1 MSAELQRQESI
12 FWIEVERIKPNPFQP
27 RKEFDQDKLNVLA
40 DSIRQYGVLQPI
52 VVTRNEVARED
63 GGLASEYELIAGE
76 RRWRASQLAGLT
88 QMPAVIRVG
97 QESDQLKL
105 EMAIIENLQRED
117 LNAVDRAKAFEQLA
131 SQFNFSHTEIGR
143 RVGRSREYVSNTIR
157 ILALP
162 EEMLQALTAGKI
174 SEGHTRPILM
184 LADRP
189 EQQKTLFQDIMLRR
203 LTVRDTE
210 AMARRIAY
218 DKVRKKEY
226 LVDPAIAELE
236 RQLTEKLGTRVVVE
250 RKQVGGQVTID
261 FFSNDDLQTILGILQ
276 AEQGPRTA
284 AAEVNNLE
292 PIPDEPALE
301 EDPSKAEADL
311 YNINNFSV

>member
-1 MSAELQRQESI
+1 MSQELQRQEAV

-27 RKEFDQDKLNVLA
+27 RREFDQDKLNVLA

-52 VVTRNEVARED
+52 VVTRKEITTAD

-76 RRWRASQLAGLT
+76 RRWRASQLAGLG
-88 QMPAVIRVG
+88 QIPALIRVG
-97 QESDQLKL
+97 EESDQLKL

-131 SQFNFSHTEIGR
+131 SQFGFSHTEIGR

-157 ILALP
+157 ILAMP
-162 EEMLQALTAGKI
+162 EEMLQALVAGKI

-184 LADRP
+184 LSDRP

-210 AMARRIAY
+210 AAARRVAN

-226 LVDPAIAELE
+226 LIDPATAELE

-250 RKQVGGQVTID
+250 RKTVGGQVTID
-261 FFSNDDLQTILGILQ
+261 FFSNDDLQTILNILQ
-276 AEQGPRTA
+276 GQVA
-284 AAEVNNLE
+284 AAALAPDPKAALE

-301 EDPSKAEADL
+301 EDL
-311 YNINNFSV
+311 YNINNFSI

>member
-1 MSAELQRQESI
+1 MSQELQRQEAV

-27 RKEFDQDKLNVLA
+27 RREFDQDKLNVLA

-52 VVTRNEVARED
+52 VVTRKEITTAD

-76 RRWRASQLAGLT
+76 RRWRASQLAGLG
-88 QMPAVIRVG
+88 QIPALIRVG
-97 QESDQLKL
+97 EESDQLKL

-131 SQFNFSHTEIGR
+131 SQFGFSHTEIGR

-157 ILALP
+157 ILAMP
-162 EEMLQALTAGKI
+162 EEMLQALVAGKI
-174 SEGHTRPILM
+174 SEGHTRPLLM

-210 AMARRIAY
+210 AAARRVAN

-226 LVDPAIAELE
+226 LIDPATAELE

-250 RKQVGGQVTID
+250 RKTVGGQVTID
-261 FFSNDDLQTILGILQ
+261 FFSNDDLQTILNILQ
-276 AEQGPRTA
+276 GQA
-284 AAEVNNLE
+284 AAAALAPDPKAALE

-301 EDPSKAEADL
+301 EDL
-311 YNINNFSV
+311 YNINNFSI

>member
-1 MSAELQRQESI
+1 MSQELQRQEAV

-27 RKEFDQDKLNVLA
+27 RREFDQDKLNVLA

-52 VVTRNEVARED
+52 VVTRKEITTAD

-76 RRWRASQLAGLT
+76 RRWRASQLAGLG
-88 QMPAVIRVG
+88 QIPALIRVG
-97 QESDQLKL
+97 EESDQLKL

-131 SQFNFSHTEIGR
+131 SQFGFSHTEIGR

-157 ILALP
+157 ILAMP
-162 EEMLQALTAGKI
+162 EEMLQALVAGKI
-174 SEGHTRPILM
+174 SEGHTRPLLM

-210 AMARRIAY
+210 AAARRVAN

-226 LVDPAIAELE
+226 LIDPATAELE

-250 RKQVGGQVTID
+250 RKTVGGQVTID
-261 FFSNDDLQTILGILQ
+261 FFSNDDLQTILNILQ
-276 AEQGPRTA
+276 GQVA
-284 AAEVNNLE
+284 AAALAPDPKAALE

-301 EDPSKAEADL
+301 EDL
-311 YNINNFSV
+311 YNINNFSI